1 MFVCITVLS
10 QYMKSLMNDVH
21 NLSYN
26 TNVQLK
32 YIGSFISAL
41 LLKKQM
47 KDATIE
53 FKLDC
58 VKSNYSDLN
67 ERVFNKVFES
77 YCLSNKIKIFH
88 TLNDNYSVP

>member
-1 MFVCITVLS
+1 
-10 QYMKSLMNDVH
+10 
-21 NLSYN
+21 
-26 TNVQLK
+26 
-32 YIGSFISAL
+32 
-41 LLKKQM
+41 M

-53 FKLDC
+53 FKLDW